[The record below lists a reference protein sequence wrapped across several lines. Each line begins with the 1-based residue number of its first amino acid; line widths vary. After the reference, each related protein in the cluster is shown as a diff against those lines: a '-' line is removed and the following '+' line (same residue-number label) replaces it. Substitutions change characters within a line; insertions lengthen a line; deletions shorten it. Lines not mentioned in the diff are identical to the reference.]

1 MCALIKIRDDRVHFK
16 KERRSSESLVLM
28 RDLEQNEVNTYKT
41 KKIFLIITASSH
53 LKHRY
58 VRNLLLMSVHCLT
71 VETFDVKGL
80 AEISS
85 GTTLPI
91 INFTCLLKI
100 VWDGYIKFLTEWCF

>member
-1 MCALIKIRDDRVHFK
+1 MHCVYFVIKIRDDRVHFK

-41 KKIFLIITASSH
+41 KIII
-53 LKHRY
+53 
-58 VRNLLLMSVHCLT
+58 LMSVHCLT

-80 AEISS
+80 ADISS

-100 VWDGYIKFLTEWCF
+100 VRDGYIVFN